1 MTVNTIQQ
9 PLFEKILQLPTDKI
23 MEVEDF
29 VDFLLTRTLDQ
40 QLTREAKRLSESTFS
55 AVWDNAEDADYDKI
69 QA

>member
-29 VDFLLTRTLDQ
+29 VDFLLTRKIDQ
-40 QLTREAKRLSESTFS
+40 QLTREAERLSESVFS
-55 AVWDNAEDADYDKI
+55 AVWDNAEDAEYDKL
-69 QA
+69 